1 VWTAPKKLD
10 TYWGHFMFKRKKY
23 DYEFRLECV
32 RAVLNGKGSVTAVA
46 KQKGIEDSNLR
57 LWLGFYEAYG
67 NQGLKPRVKQHYT
80 VCFKL
85 MVLKAIDQELLS
97 LRAACVR
104 FNIPSE
110 SVIISWRN
118 AYGSKGE
125 PGLIAKPIG
134 RPAKMKLPIKRK
146 AKKSAKPLTREEELL
161 NENEYLRAENELLK
175 KLQALAQTKKK
186 QKP

>member
-1 VWTAPKKLD
+1 
-10 TYWGHFMFKRKKY
+10 MFKRKKY
-23 DYEFRLECV
+23 DYEFRLQCV
-32 RAVLNGKGSVTAVA
+32 EAVLDGKRSVKSIARE
-46 KQKGIEDSNLR
+46 KGIEHSNLR

-67 NQGLKPRVKQHYT
+67 TQGLKPRAKQHYT
-80 VCFKL
+80 ACFKL
-85 MVLKAIDQELLS
+85 MVLKAIDKELLS

-110 SVIISWRN
+110 SAIISWRN
-118 AYGSKGE
+118 AYESKGE
-125 PGLIAKPIG
+125 SGLIAKPIG

-146 AKKSAKPLTREEELL
+146 AKKPAKPLTREEELL